1 MKDNEG
7 GRIIVSD
14 NEIIELFWSR
24 SEEAI
29 TETDKK
35 YRKECMKISHN
46 ILNNT
51 SDCEECLNDTY
62 MTAWNIIPPN
72 RPNYLCAFICKIMRN
87 HSLRKY
93 EYYHREKRKNH
104 ISQSLDELNE
114 CIPDKCSTEDIAD
127 KNELA
132 KEIQNFLMAQ
142 NIEKR
147 VIFIR
152 RYWFYD
158 SFEQIS
164 EKCGISEDNVKMTL
178 TRLRKNLRQFLTERG
193 FTY

>member
-14 NEIIELFWSR
+14 NDIIELYWSR

-72 RPNYLCAFICKIMRN
+72 RPNYMCAFICKIMRN

-93 EYYHREKRKNH
+93 E
-104 ISQSLDELNE
+104 S
-114 CIPDKCSTEDIAD
+114 
-127 KNELA
+127 
-132 KEIQNFLMAQ
+132 
-142 NIEKR
+142 
-147 VIFIR
+147 
-152 RYWFYD
+152 
-158 SFEQIS
+158 
-164 EKCGISEDNVKMTL
+164 
-178 TRLRKNLRQFLTERG
+178 
-193 FTY
+193 

>member
-1 MKDNEG
+1 M
-7 GRIIVSD
+7 SD
-14 NEIIELFWSR
+14 NEIIELYWSR

-35 YRKECMKISHN
+35 YRKECMGIGRN
-46 ILNNT
+46 ILKNV

-72 RPNYLCAFICKIMRN
+72 RPNYLGAFISRIMRN

-93 EYYHREKRKNH
+93 EYYHRDKRKTH
-104 ISQSLDELNE
+104 IGQSLDELND
-114 CIPDKCSTEDIAD
+114 CIPDKCGTEDIAD
-127 KNELA
+127 RNELA
-132 KEIQNFLMAQ
+132 REIQSFLMAQ
-142 NIEKR
+142 SIEKR

-158 SFEQIS
+158 SFAQIS
-164 EKCGISEDNVKMTL
+164 ERCGMSEENVKMIL
-178 TRLRKNLRQFLTERG
+178 TRLRKSLRQFLAERG